1 MLIHLL
7 RQSRQAERVRLRDF
21 LATPRCAR
29 RPEYVAWVLQQ
40 MDAYGSLEYGRRV
53 AHALAG
59 AARYE
64 CASLYAGFPDSR
76 DRRFIEALPVLG
88 ARAT

>member
-1 MLIHLL
+1 
-7 RQSRQAERVRLRDF
+7 
-21 LATPRCAR
+21 
-29 RPEYVAWVLQQ
+29 

-59 AARYE
+59 VAQYE
-64 CASLYAGFPDSR
+64 CASLYAGFPDSP

-88 ARAT
+88 ARAS